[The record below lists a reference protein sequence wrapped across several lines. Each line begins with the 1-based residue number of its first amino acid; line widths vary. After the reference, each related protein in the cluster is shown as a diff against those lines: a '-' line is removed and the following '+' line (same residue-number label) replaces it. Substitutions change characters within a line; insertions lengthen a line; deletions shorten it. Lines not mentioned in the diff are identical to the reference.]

1 MPAGGC
7 FLVGLR
13 FRVRRRQRRELSPR
27 EVSMDETLPP
37 KAAFGARLAACV
49 LVAKDLL
56 HLPVLVRRRADL
68 DERRVDGDNLARRRR
83 VPD

>member
-1 MPAGGC
+1 MQE
-7 FLVGLR
+7 VGR
-13 FRVRRRQRRELSPR
+13 T
-27 EVSMDETLPP
+27 DETLPP

-56 HLPVLVRRRADL
+56 HLPVLVRRRAYL
-68 DERRVDGDNLARRRR
+68 DERRFNGDNLARRRR